1 MVSFF
6 VTQKIIIITKFIIV
20 DKIDAKISYA
30 SGINI
35 FSLRDVQIPN
45 YTLSLLTMKYINYT
59 TRYSVYII
67 PLFG

>member
-1 MVSFF
+1 M
-6 VTQKIIIITKFIIV
+6 IV
-20 DKIDAKISYA
+20 DKIDAKISYV

-35 FSLRDVQIPN
+35 FSLIDVQIPN
-45 YTLSLLTMKYINYT
+45 YTLSLLTTKYINYT